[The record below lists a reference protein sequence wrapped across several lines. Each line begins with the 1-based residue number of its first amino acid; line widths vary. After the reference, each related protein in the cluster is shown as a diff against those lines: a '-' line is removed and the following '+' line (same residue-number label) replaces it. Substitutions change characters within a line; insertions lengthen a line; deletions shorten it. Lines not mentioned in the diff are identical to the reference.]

1 MQMTTTIKIIGNVL
15 FWVCYLIGVIKD
27 SLVAKILAVGLAAFN
42 LGVLIGSITKRLE
55 LENNG

>member
-1 MQMTTTIKIIGNVL
+1 MTTTIKIIGNVL
-15 FWVCYLIGVIKD
+15 FWVCYLIGIIKD